1 MCGYNLKGPIRKKS
15 ECQTQKYILAIQMI
29 PSVKA
34 SRTTYNSLMH
44 GISRLLARDLKCKHV
59 AIGWL
64 GVAILPCMTW
74 GRITYLF
81 RIEIFGMA
89 NLLKRE
95 S

>member
-1 MCGYNLKGPIRKKS
+1 MWIQFERPNWQKY

-29 PSVKA
+29 PSVTA

-44 GISRLLARDLKCKHV
+44 GISRLLPRDLKCKHV
-59 AIGWL
+59 AIGLL
-64 GVAILPCMTW
+64 GVAILPCVTW
-74 GRITYLF
+74 GRIPYLF
-81 RIEIFGMA
+81 RLEIFGMA